1 MLDSAPYRRRN
12 PNEIHS
18 LHQLPVLAIFA
29 ADERV
34 RRARVGHAEFGR
46 IPLQL
51 LAGAIGYVAEV
62 VRLRQPAGVLEV
74 ASGRLASLASVNP
87 FRMMA
92 DGFRDERFRAL
103 EAGKIFLWQQQML
116 VVTGEQHA
124 PVRANEEHAAVPLRN
139 AGGSPDLRL
148 VLTLV

>member
-1 MLDSAPYRRRN
+1 MQDSAPYRRPN
-12 PNEIHS
+12 ANEIHS
-18 LHQLPVLAIFA
+18 LHQLPALAILA
-29 ADERV
+29 PDERV
-34 RRARVGHAEFGR
+34 RRARVGRAEFGR

-62 VRLRQPAGVLEV
+62 VRLGQPAGILEV
-74 ASGRLASLASVNP
+74 ARGRLASLARVNP

-103 EAGKIFLWQQQML
+103 EAGKIFLRQQQML

-124 PVRANEEHAAVPLRN
+124 PVRADEEHAAVPLRN
-139 AGGSPDLRL
+139 AAGGPDLRL
-148 VLTLV
+148 V